1 MENLK
6 KVTWYNLPVVAN
18 DNFEKV
24 ENAIDVLEASAVI
37 EPQANVA
44 NIGTTNNITAVPG
57 SFADLAS
64 VQSYLAGANM
74 VPNIQTRLSNLETK
88 INSILVALRAA
99 GILEV

>member
-6 KVTWYNLPVVAN
+6 KVNWFNQPN
-18 DNFEKV
+18 IINENFEAV

-44 NIGTTNNITAVPG
+44 NIGATTNITTVPA
-57 SFADLAS
+57 SFAALSD
-64 VQSYLAGANM
+64 VQSYLAGAN
-74 VPNIQTRLSNLETK
+74 VIPNIEQRMDNLETK
-88 INSILVALRAA
+88 INSILAALRAA